1 MTKIG
6 LIIGMMLVS
15 LGAFAQLTPEAVVEQ
30 NAKLQTSITNL
41 ASTNTQI
48 DQFTALLTGANET
61 LSEAH
66 HTDLVTRGTTL
77 VSQWNGKDGIAET
90 KKAYNAEVARHDAAC
105 PPSTTDPAL
114 QASCNKW
121 KANLDII
128 LGRVQARI
136 KTWSASKDALYA
148 DMKAYDAA
156 PAAVQNDQFTIQNLE
171 RAKTRILGDLGQIND
186 NVLKCRQAITNST
199 EEDMVEKCGQM
210 WDGNAIHPGL
220 VNQGT
225 GTKSYGTGANP
236 TTNQQQN

>member
-1 MTKIG
+1 MKNIG
-6 LIIGMMLVS
+6 LVLSVVLLS
-15 LGAFAQLTPEAVVEQ
+15 ACAFAQLTPEAVVEQ
-30 NAKLQTSITNL
+30 NAKLQTSITAL
-41 ASTNTQI
+41 TSTNTQI
-48 DQFTALLTGANET
+48 DQFTALLTGAQET
-61 LSEAH
+61 MSEAH
-66 HTDLVTRGTTL
+66 HTDLITRGTTL
-77 VSQWNGKDGIAET
+77 VTQWNGKDGIVAARIKYT
-90 KKAYNAEVARHDAAC
+90 AEVARHDAAC
-105 PPSTTDPAL
+105 PDSTEDPAL

-148 DMKAYDAA
+148 DMKDYDAA
-156 PAAVQNDQFTIQNLE
+156 PAAVHNDQFTIQNLE
-171 RAKTRILGDLGQIND
+171 RAKARILGDLGQIND
-186 NVLKCRQAITNST
+186 DVLKCRQAITNST

-225 GTKSYGTGANP
+225 GTKTYGTGANP

>member
-1 MTKIG
+1 MKKIG
-6 LIIGMMLVS
+6 LALSIVLLAS
-15 LGAFAQLTPEAVVEQ
+15 CAFGQSTPEAVVEQ
-30 NAKLQTSITNL
+30 NAKLQTSITAL
-41 ASTNTQI
+41 TSTNTQI
-48 DQFTALLTGANET
+48 DQFTALLTGAQET

-66 HTDLVTRGTTL
+66 HTDLITRGNTL
-77 VSQWNGKDGIAET
+77 VTQWNGKDGIVET

-105 PPSTTDPAL
+105 PDSTEDAAL

-148 DMKAYDAA
+148 DMKDYDAA
-156 PAAVQNDQFTIQNLE
+156 PAAAQNDQFTIQNLE

-186 NVLKCRQAITNST
+186 DVLKCREAIKNST
-199 EEDMVEKCGQM
+199 KEDMVEKCGQM

-236 TTNQQQN
+236 TTNSQQN